1 MHGVGTGQRE
11 RMRLLMITDFTEQF
25 SYRLLRGIMSWSRQQ
40 EQPWVVCKMPP
51 SYKREIG
58 IPRVIEWAE
67 SWGIDVVIGQFD
79 PDDDVSLFRKNGI
92 VAIAQDYIAPFKEIP
107 NITAD
112 YILTGKMAAR
122 RLSGHGFRHF
132 GFFGYDNV
140 CWSDGRLQGFRESL
154 REEYGVETLHVF
166 NNRQLSSMWNYDIAE
181 LQRWLHS
188 LPKPIGIFACD
199 DNQSEILLETCQA
212 SGINV
217 PMEVAI
223 IGVDNDE
230 VTCNLTVPA
239 LTSINVDIERA
250 GYEVAEMATRMVRD
264 PSYGGEDVVIRPV
277 AVIGRGSTGIQ
288 ATSDPVVA
296 TAMRYIYQNRAR
308 KILVSDVVDQVPV
321 SRRLLEQR
329 FKEVTGASLYTV
341 ISNLRIDYFAQ
352 QLVSTS
358 DTVSEIA
365 ARMDEPDTKSLS
377 RRFRALKG
385 CTPTEYRKQHLRKL
399 GV

>member
-1 MHGVGTGQRE
+1 
-11 RMRLLMITDFTEQF
+11 MITDFTEQF